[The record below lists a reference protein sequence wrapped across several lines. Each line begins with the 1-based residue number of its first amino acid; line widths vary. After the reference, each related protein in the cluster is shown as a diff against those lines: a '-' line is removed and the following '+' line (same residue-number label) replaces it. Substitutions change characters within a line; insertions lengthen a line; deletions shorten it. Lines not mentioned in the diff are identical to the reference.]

1 MCNQIKYKL
10 DTVHKL
16 PAFDLALLVRR
27 KQHIKN
33 GEITAGGNT
42 KEDLRRAELG

>member
-10 DTVHKL
+10 DTVHKV

-27 KQHIKN
+27 KQHIKT
-33 GEITAGGNT
+33 GEITVGGNT
-42 KEDLRRAELG
+42 KKDLRRAELG